1 MKYLSR
7 VPRLASSQNQQNGAR
22 YDDTTHRIVRSDSI
36 LIRYFIRRYP
46 ASIRSL
52 YMVARRYCSLVMAM
66 SLQTKERERKKRQK
80 KKKKRK
86 EKRRELLLQAAFEF
100 LSVLNFSAADGTQ
113 RHLADL
119 SIVRLITRDT
129 AQVRRVLRALRRQS
143 FRDISIWKVT
153 TIIPIAAPAYSPF
166 SGGGGGGSFA
176 AARGS
181 HAKVAHNHAFSL
193 RNEQR
198 HH

>member
-1 MKYLSR
+1 
-7 VPRLASSQNQQNGAR
+7 
-22 YDDTTHRIVRSDSI
+22 
-36 LIRYFIRRYP
+36 
-46 ASIRSL
+46 
-52 YMVARRYCSLVMAM
+52 M

-166 SGGGGGGSFA
+166 SGGGEFRGGARFA
-176 AARGS
+176 RQGRAQSRFFIKKRAEAPLGD
-181 HAKVAHNHAFSL
+181 
-193 RNEQR
+193 
-198 HH
+198 